1 MAQLKLEDLQAYVG
15 AYPKVPV
22 YKEIFSD
29 IRTTISILK
38 VLKRVSKTAFLLESA
53 DNKEQW
59 GRYSFLGFDPVLE
72 VACKDGRVTVKGA
85 ITQVYEQADPNEVI
99 RRIMSEYKSPIIPGL
114 PPFTGGLVGYFGYE
128 YIKYSEPSL
137 RAGFEAQ
144 QKRIESEQNGIQS
157 EGTQDNLQS
166 EENHDAQVNGNN
178 PSLIPQL
185 NDVDMLLFDKVV
197 AIDHYKKKI
206 ILIANIGTDELET
219 NYYKA
224 QTELD
229 SLARL
234 LATGEE
240 ADVPGGELL
249 GDFEDEYN
257 EDQFIKAVGTV
268 KQHIQEGD
276 IFQGVL
282 SNARRAPFK
291 GSLLNAYRVLRTMNP
306 SPYMFYLSSPSL
318 ELTGAS
324 PETLVKVTGR
334 RIDTF
339 PIAGTM
345 PRGATPEEDERYE
358 EILKNDEKELAEHNM
373 LVDLGRNDLGRVSEF
388 GSVKVTTLREVQ
400 RFSHVMHICS
410 AVTGTLQAQYDAL
423 DALKATLPAGT
434 LSGAPKI
441 RAVQILQELEPSK
454 RGVYAGAI
462 GYLSMTGN
470 MDTCIGIRMA
480 VAKDGVVEVRDGAG
494 IVRDSVPRKEYE
506 ETRNK
511 ARSMIEAIRRGREV
525 TTYDIVD

>member
-1 MAQLKLEDLQAYVG
+1 MAQSTLEELKAYVTE
-15 AYPKVPV
+15 YPKVPV

-38 VLKRVSKTAFLLESA
+38 ALKRVSKTTFLLESA

-72 VACKDGRVTVKGA
+72 VACKEKRVTVKGA
-85 ITQVYEQADPNEVI
+85 LTQVYEEADPNEVI
-99 RRIMSEYKSPIIPGL
+99 RRIMSEYRSPALPGL

-128 YIKYSEPSL
+128 YIKYSEPTL
-137 RAGFEAQ
+137 RDGFVEQ
-144 QKRIESEQNGIQS
+144 QKRIAGESLSQPEADEQSVSVQPENGKKS
-157 EGTQDNLQS
+157 MLK
-166 EENHDAQVNGNN
+166 GNAV
-178 PSLIPQL
+178 PQF
-185 NDVDMLLFDKVV
+185 NDVDLMLFDKVI

-206 ILIANIGTDELET
+206 ILIAHIGTDELET
-219 NYYKA
+219 NFYKA
-224 QTELD
+224 QGELD
-229 SLARL
+229 ALARL
-234 LATGEE
+234 IASGEE
-240 ADVPGGELL
+240 ADVPGGILR
-249 GDFEDEYN
+249 GDFVDEYD
-257 EDQFIKAVGTV
+257 EEQFIKAVDTV

-282 SNARRAPFK
+282 SNARRAPFE

-306 SPYMFYLSSPSL
+306 SPYMFYLSSPTL

-324 PETLVKVTGR
+324 PETLVKVTDR

-345 PRGATPEEDERYE
+345 PRGATPEEDARYE

-410 AVTGTLQAQYDAL
+410 AVTGTLQEKYDAL

-441 RAVQILQELEPSK
+441 RAVQILQNLEPSK
-454 RGVYAGAI
+454 RGIYAGAI

-480 VAKDGVVEVRDGAG
+480 VAKDGVVEVRAGAG

-525 TTYDIVD
+525 ITYDIVD

>member
-1 MAQLKLEDLQAYVG
+1 MAQSALEELQAYVTE
-15 AYPKVPV
+15 YPKVPV

-38 VLKRVSKTAFLLESA
+38 ALKRVSKTTFLLESA

-59 GRYSFLGFDPVLE
+59 SRYSFLGFDPVLE
-72 VACKDGRVTVKGA
+72 VACKDGKVTVKGA
-85 ITQVYEQADPNEVI
+85 LTQVYENTDPNEVI
-99 RRIMSEYKSPIIPGL
+99 RHIMSEYKSPALPGL

-128 YIKYSEPSL
+128 YIKYSEPTL
-137 RAGFEAQ
+137 RDGFEAQ
-144 QKRIESEQNGIQS
+144 QNRIDAESLPQQEDDETS
-157 EGTQDNLQS
+157 ELSGR
-166 EENHDAQVNGNN
+166 A
-178 PSLIPQL
+178 IPQF
-185 NDVDMLLFDKVV
+185 NDVDLMLFDKVI

-206 ILIANIGTDELET
+206 ILIAHIGTDELET
-219 NYYKA
+219 NFYKA
-224 QTELD
+224 QSELD
-229 SLARL
+229 ALARL
-234 LATGEE
+234 IAFGEE
-240 ADVPGGELL
+240 ADVPGGNLL
-249 GDFEDEYN
+249 GDFEDEYD
-257 EDQFIKAVGTV
+257 EAQFIKAVGIV

-282 SNARRAPFK
+282 SNARRASFE

-345 PRGATPEEDERYE
+345 PRGTTPEEDARYE

-410 AVTGTLQAQYDAL
+410 AVTGTLQTQYDAL

-441 RAVQILQELEPSK
+441 RAVQILQNLEPSK
-454 RGVYAGAI
+454 RGIYAGAI

-480 VAKDGVVEVRDGAG
+480 VAKDGVVEVRAGAG

-525 TTYDIVD
+525 ITYDIVD